1 MASIHPDVPSVAPGV
16 PLRAPRHTM
25 QWLTA
30 SLTALTLS
38 AAALADERVIL
49 ERKSRFNSIVVTE
62 DESGLRVLRFERGG
76 ARQTAVKLGDPEHL
90 ELPYARLVPIGLA
103 LADNPRTALVVGLG
117 GGTLPSL
124 FRRKFPELTIDA
136 VEIDP
141 EVVSVAKSHF
151 GYQDDRKMRCYVDD
165 GRRFIAQHK
174 GRYDVIVLDAFG
186 TDSVPHALTTRE
198 FLQSVEDALTG
209 SGVVVGNVWGPG
221 ANPLFDSMI
230 RTYQEIF
237 PSVIVLDVEGA
248 ANKLVIGYQGMPL
261 GRDALIRRA
270 RTFAKLIGY
279 RYDLGRLVERGLQHD
294 GSYGL
299 RGRVLSDASAPH

>member
-1 MASIHPDVPSVAPGV
+1 MACIHPAVRSAAPRV
-16 PLRAPRHTM
+16 PLRAPRRTI

-49 ERKSRFNSIVVTE
+49 ERKSRFNSIIVTE

-103 LADNPRTALVVGLG
+103 LADNPRTTLVVGLG

-124 FRRKFPELTIDA
+124 FRRKFPEMTIDA

-151 GYQDDRKMRCYVDD
+151 GYQDDRKMHCYVDD

-186 TDSVPHALTTRE
+186 TDTVPHALTTRE

-209 SGVVVGNVWGPG
+209 SGIVVGNVWGPG

-248 ANKLVIGYQGMPL
+248 ANKLVIGYQGAPL

-294 GSYGL
+294 GSYGR
-299 RGRVLSDASAPH
+299 RGRVLTDASAPH

>member
-1 MASIHPDVPSVAPGV
+1 METIDAATPSVAQ
-16 PLRAPRHTM
+16 RASVRSSGRTV

-30 SLTALTLS
+30 SLTALALS
-38 AAALADERVIL
+38 GAAAADERVIL
-49 ERKSRFNSIVVTE
+49 ERKSRLNSIIVTE
-62 DESGLRVLRFERGG
+62 DDSGLRVLRFERGG

-124 FRRKFPELTIDA
+124 FRKKFPEMTIDA

-151 GYQDDRKMRCYVDD
+151 GYRDDQKMHCYVDD

-186 TDSVPHALTTRE
+186 TDRVPHALTTRE

-209 SGVVVGNVWGPG
+209 SGIVVGNVWGPS

-237 PSVIVLDVEGA
+237 PSVVVLDVEGA
-248 ANKLVIGYQGMPL
+248 ANKLVIGYQGAPL
-261 GRDALIRRA
+261 ARDALIRRA
-270 RTFAKLIGY
+270 RTFAKLIAY
-279 RYDLGRLVERGLQHD
+279 RYDLGRLVELGLQHD
-294 GSYGL
+294 GSYGR
-299 RGRVLSDASAPH
+299 RGRVLTDTSAPH